1 MEKFQMELRIKVII
15 LFLVLFIGCGES
27 GRATQSVLPTPVVT
41 YTPGEIVSDIDN
53 RIQYYV
59 GNTPIIITVPHDG
72 DIIPT
77 TIPER
82 TGDTTKAEN
91 TLGIAEY
98 FYNTFTSNGAN
109 GLYPHIVVN
118 NINRS
123 RLDPDASIEIGAQNN
138 FAAAY
143 FNRYHNYIQVAVDST
158 EANFGI
164 GVWLIYQRTKM
175 MIMS

>member
-1 MEKFQMELRIKVII
+1 MELRIKVII

-109 GLYPHIVVN
+109 GLYPHIIVN

-123 RLDPDASIEIGAQNN
+123 RLDPDASIEVGAQNN
-138 FAAAY
+138 YATAY
-143 FNRYHNYIQVAVDST
+143 FNRYHNYIQVAIDST
-158 EANFGI
+158 EANFGT
-164 GVWLIYQRTKM
+164 VSYTHLTLPTNDQV
-175 MIMS
+175 